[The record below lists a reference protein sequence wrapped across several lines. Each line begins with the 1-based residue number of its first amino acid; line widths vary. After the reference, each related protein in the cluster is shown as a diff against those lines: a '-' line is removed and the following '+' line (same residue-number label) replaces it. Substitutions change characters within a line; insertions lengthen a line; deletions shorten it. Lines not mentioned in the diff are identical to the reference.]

1 LDTRGSERFGRLK
14 GPAKFAVNDGWWRHD
29 GVTMPIVVRTQC
41 SAPRRQAEPT
51 MRVIYACDVGST
63 RPNTNAFAW
72 VRCLPDPNAIPAGS
86 SSIEGLVQN
95 IINDARAGR
104 SIALGFESPLF
115 IPEPLEAENLS
126 RGREGEAD
134 RSFAAPAGGYVA
146 TLGVHQSAWILR
158 ELFQAFSNT
167 HRFTTA
173 MDQWPPSDEPP
184 VFFCWEAFVSGRAHS
199 EKKEHIR
206 DAATAVMAFISEEQ
220 RLEEADAVTAGNPL
234 SLIHAVAL
242 WSGWSTDIGGL
253 HGECLVIKPEQKYPG
268 SINTVK

>member
-1 LDTRGSERFGRLK
+1 
-14 GPAKFAVNDGWWRHD
+14 
-29 GVTMPIVVRTQC
+29 
-41 SAPRRQAEPT
+41 
-51 MRVIYACDVGST
+51 MRVIYGCDVGST

-95 IINDARAGR
+95 ITNDAQAGR
-104 SIALGFESPLF
+104 SVALGFESPLF

-158 ELFQAFSNT
+158 KLFQAFGNT

-199 EKKEHIR
+199 EEHVR
-206 DAATAVMAFISEEQ
+206 DAATAVMAFINEEQ
-220 RLEEADAVTAGNPL
+220 RLKKANAVTAEIRL

-253 HGECLVIKPEQKYPG
+253 HDDCLVIKPEHQYLG
-268 SINTVK
+268 SINTVE